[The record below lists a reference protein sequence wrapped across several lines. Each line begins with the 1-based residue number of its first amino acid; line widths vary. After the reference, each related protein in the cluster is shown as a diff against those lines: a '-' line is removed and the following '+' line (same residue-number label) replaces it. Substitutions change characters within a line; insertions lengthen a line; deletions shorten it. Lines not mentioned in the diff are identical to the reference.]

1 MGHYTLFDT
10 ATQTY
15 LGFEGSANKLY
26 SYHGLTPYTLWN
38 IIITADGTAEI
49 VPHTDA
55 NRHIAYNIGS
65 PRCACYTSSSK
76 QFRTVKFYRPKTPT
90 ALTPLAS
97 DNALV
102 TVYDLSGKV
111 VRRHF
116 STQNLH
122 RLPAGLYL
130 VGGRKVLVK

>member
-1 MGHYTLFDT
+1 MPDT
-10 ATQTY
+10 
-15 LGFEGSANKLY
+15 
-26 SYHGLTPYTLWN
+26 
-38 IIITADGTAEI
+38 D
-49 VPHTDA
+49 V

-65 PRCACYTSSSK
+65 PRFACYTSGSN
-76 QFRTVKFYRPKTPT
+76 QFRAVKFYRPKTPT

-122 RLPAGLYL
+122 RLPAGLYI